1 MVRKLQR
8 TEIDE
13 VAGIWLDVNLKAHDF
28 IPDRY
33 WKDNYKL
40 VQEMLGQAEVYVYEE
55 ENEIQGFVGLDNDY
69 IAGLFVRSGMQS
81 NGIGKQLLDFVKD
94 VKQQLRLNVYQKNTG
109 AVRFYQREDFFVQR
123 ESTDENT
130 GEQEYVMIWSNGNGD
145 RGGNAALKMDNL
157 SPELPRLANS
167 GN

>member
-1 MVRKLQR
+1 
-8 TEIDE
+8 
-13 VAGIWLDVNLKAHDF
+13 
-28 IPDRY
+28 
-33 WKDNYKL
+33 
-40 VQEMLGQAEVYVYEE
+40 MLGQAEVYVYEE

-109 AVRFYQREDFFVQR
+109 AVRFYQREDFLVQR

-130 GEQEYVMIWSNGNGD
+130 GEKEYVMIWSNGNGD
-145 RGGNAALKMDNL
+145 RAGMLL
-157 SPELPRLANS
+157 
-167 GN
+167 